1 MNKKRKRAFLMSAV
15 LFLVLLGAA
24 GSFLTRPPDDRLT
37 RLQTLTLPPDGL
49 PLYQTLL
56 QEIPDVV
63 SQIPCACCGE
73 SLAWCYEGGCP
84 PS

>member
-1 MNKKRKRAFLMSAV
+1 MNKKKKRVLLIFPA
-15 LFLVLLGAA
+15 LFLLLLVAA
-24 GSFLTRPPDDRLT
+24 GSFLIKQPDEGLT
-37 RLQTLTLPPDGL
+37 RLQNLNLPPDGL
-49 PLYQTLL
+49 ALYQTLL